1 MNVYSREHV
10 CPHRAP
16 AGSTCPARR
25 GSLAPQHTP
34 CEKAGQRSSSADD
47 FTASLKI
54 SLWRSRRARSRAQR
68 GVVARRAGGAQHGTT
83 RRAPSLPAHPLA
95 GRCPFPP
102 GLAPCPRRPRRRLPP
117 PLSARPTVLV
127 PSRRRS
133 EASTA
138 FSRCPPAEGDDPS
151 RTKRSRQAPRPSRP
165 LAPLPGKLGSPRR
178 GPSAL
183 PPPGGPVRTPT
194 RRASQASQS

>member
-10 CPHRAP
+10 YPHRAP

-34 CEKAGQRSSSADD
+34 CEKEGQRSSSADD

-68 GVVARRAGGAQHGTT
+68 GVVARRAGRAQHGTT

-102 GLAPCPRRPRRRLPP
+102 R
-117 PLSARPTVLV
+117 ARPLPAT
-127 PSRRRS
+127 
-133 EASTA
+133 
-138 FSRCPPAEGDDPS
+138 PPAP
-151 RTKRSRQAPRPSRP
+151 APTAALRAPNSSGPFTAALRGEHRF
-165 LAPLPGKLGSPRR
+165 LPLPAR
-178 GPSAL
+178 G
-183 PPPGGPVRTPT
+183 GR
-194 RRASQASQS
+194 

>member
-34 CEKAGQRSSSADD
+34 CEKEGQRSSSADD

-83 RRAPSLPAHPLA
+83 RHDTARPVPPRPPLGRALPLPPRARPLPATPPAPAPTAALRAPNSSGPFTAALRGEHRFLPLPARG
-95 GRCPFPP
+95 GR
-102 GLAPCPRRPRRRLPP
+102 
-117 PLSARPTVLV
+117 
-127 PSRRRS
+127 
-133 EASTA
+133 
-138 FSRCPPAEGDDPS
+138 
-151 RTKRSRQAPRPSRP
+151 
-165 LAPLPGKLGSPRR
+165 
-178 GPSAL
+178 
-183 PPPGGPVRTPT
+183 
-194 RRASQASQS
+194 